1 MGTAMF
7 IQQKMTITDP
17 NQKAMVYMMPLM
29 FLFMFSY
36 FPSGLNLY
44 YFIFNLLGIGQQV
57 WINKFSSKKVTLEE
71 LLKNKPNK
79 KEGFLARQI
88 RMAQEIQKNTGKP
101 MPSAMQKYID
111 AKQESTNNNN
121 QTNKKSNNKNHN
133 TRKKK

>member
-1 MGTAMF
+1 
-7 IQQKMTITDP
+7 
-17 NQKAMVYMMPLM
+17 
-29 FLFMFSY
+29 MFSY

-101 MPSAMQKYID
+101 MPPAMQKYID